1 MQAAKELLLGAVES
15 TVGVICATARGSEM
29 RRLPAG
35 QDDERLKIVSSLDAK
50 GWNTTP

>member
-1 MQAAKELLLGAVES
+1 MQAAKELLGAVEG

-29 RRLPAG
+29 RRLLAG